1 MANNSYI
8 WQPKYVGIFQCDG
21 IKCHAKC
28 CKKWVINIDERSLQ
42 KYQRIKNTD
51 MQKKILS
58 SIIKQENINSH
69 IIKLDNDGACP
80 LICSDSLCYIQRN
93 LGETYLSETCRI
105 YPRKLNV
112 MKNFHLRSL
121 SMTCPI
127 AAEAALFTNDG
138 MSMQK
143 LEHHHEM
150 NGGWIL
156 LSKAK
161 APKFPYSGD
170 LAESIILGALSILQ
184 NDSYTREVRFIL
196 LGLFLDKADE
206 LKDESD
212 ATEQIAKLALTYQSM
227 ECKKDISSFLVSFNF
242 HVAENEIFMH
252 SLLTLLSE
260 EKQLGDISDLLKST
274 DRYNNEYQLWHGLL
288 EHIYGK
294 ALDNY
299 WVQEFIY
306 HAYPFYVEGSFLHN
320 YFIYLVSYKVWEII
334 LYNFRKGIGEIIG
347 HEEFIMLVNTYTSI
361 MDHKRQFLH
370 IIEQKAAECEAE
382 PVKAMQMLL
391 RLK

>member
-1 MANNSYI
+1 M
-8 WQPKYVGIFQCDG
+8 
-21 IKCHAKC
+21 
-28 CKKWVINIDERSLQ
+28 
-42 KYQRIKNTD
+42 
-51 MQKKILS
+51 
-58 SIIKQENINSH
+58 
-69 IIKLDNDGACP
+69 
-80 LICSDSLCYIQRN
+80 
-93 LGETYLSETCRI
+93 
-105 YPRKLNV
+105 
-112 MKNFHLRSL
+112 
-121 SMTCPI
+121 
-127 AAEAALFTNDG
+127 
-138 MSMQK
+138 
-143 LEHHHEM
+143 
-150 NGGWIL
+150 
-156 LSKAK
+156 
-161 APKFPYSGD
+161 
-170 LAESIILGALSILQ
+170 
-184 NDSYTREVRFIL
+184 
-196 LGLFLDKADE
+196 DKADE

-227 ECKKDISSFLVSFNF
+227 EFKKDISSFLVSFNF

-288 EHIYGK
+288 EHIYGQ